1 MVLCLALVHHMR
13 VSANVPLS
21 LFVEW
26 LRSLDAT
33 AIVEFVGRDDEMFR
47 KLVENK
53 SEDYPDYTPEAFES
67 EIAEHFT
74 VSDRL
79 ELKGGK
85 REMLLLEPKP
95 ST

>member
-53 SEDYPDYTPEAFES
+53 SEDYPDYTLEAFES

-79 ELKGGK
+79 ELKSGK
-85 REMLLLEPKP
+85 REMFLLEPKP